1 MPENVVPLGNHSEE
15 VARFSDA
22 LEEAKKVMEDARVS
36 QRMADPAFAADVAR
50 QTKFVKPGYSDKNL
64 LDLLLKAK
72 TNRGIDPSDIAYH
85 PIGDAHLY
93 AIAEEFLRRHPQ
105 RS

>member
-1 MPENVVPLGNHSEE
+1 MSEKEIPLSAHSET
-15 VARFSDA
+15 VRQFSDA

-85 PIGDAHLY
+85 AIGDAHLY
-93 AIAEEFLRRHPQ
+93 AIAEEFLRRHSQ